1 MYKVVLDSNIIISA
15 TIFGGKPR
23 AVLELALEGKIELAV
38 STEILQEIRTVLSG
52 KKFQFPAPVINS
64 IITEIE
70 IIGEIVEPLITIKT
84 IQKDPADNKILE
96 CAVAAG
102 ADLIVSGDVHLLEL
116 KVFQG
121 IRIVNAS
128 DFLEII

>member
-1 MYKVVLDSNIIISA
+1 MTAILSFLQQSLAGNRELYCK
-15 TIFGGKPR
+15 
-23 AVLELALEGKIELAV
+23 LALEGKTELAV